1 MTDNLLLFL
10 ALSVEIILTSI
21 LFTWI
26 YNNTNG
32 SVLSTL
38 LLHTT
43 MNWSIWLFLPSMQTN
58 FSIISFTV
66 VLLSIAVLVILRV
79 WGAARLSKGGL

>member
-1 MTDNLLLFL
+1 MTNNPMLFL
-10 ALSVEIILTSI
+10 ALSIEFMLTSI

-58 FSIISFTV
+58 FSIIGFTV

>member
-1 MTDNLLLFL
+1 LLFL

-32 SVLSTL
+32 SILTAL

-43 MNWSIWLFLPSMQTN
+43 MNWSIWLFLPGMKMN
-58 FSIISFTV
+58 FAIIGFTV
-66 VLLSIAVLVILRV
+66 VLLVIAVLVILRV
-79 WGAARLSKGGL
+79 WGTARLRKGVL